1 MRNEGSPRFQP
12 LNIEPTAEQRAI
24 QAARWRVCLV
34 HANAGAAKTTTL
46 ALRLAEAL
54 AWGAA
59 PSSLLGLVFTPEA
72 RQVLQQRLLEI
83 GVAPVRARQIPIHTF
98 EEFSAQVLLKGEQ
111 MAVPRIEDAA
121 ALRPYVLQALE
132 QVSNRYAQRYEYLD
146 IRTHHV
152 AVSQFLECQQR
163 LKASML
169 LESDDASLDM
179 EDRAIHAQST
189 LTDYLCAHEFEALR
203 NNRYDG
209 VMFRAAQDATYD
221 LAKNLQEDE
230 FWHEYLPTCRLIVA
244 DELHDMNESAFQVL
258 CALLDK
264 GDVFFVG
271 AGDKDQVI
279 HRAAGAD
286 DAFLLERFR
295 DRYPATR
302 SLPLTQTY
310 RHGPHLAFAVE
321 HFKNKVVSSAL
332 PLHTG
337 VELSLYDHADTQ
349 AAALATLKAVRKWVG
364 LGHGLNSCA
373 ILLRDTH
380 QSVLLE
386 NALLQAGV
394 PYRIQGFA
402 SYLQRR
408 EILFIQGLLALSVGT
423 LETVQNTSRRG
434 DIVAALAF
442 FAELD
447 MDDHTLE
454 QAQAEIAEYP
464 ELLHSFFHGQIERTA
479 PPMSAQRMR
488 VAIEQLTA
496 AGGDAHAATAL
507 RQVCEALDLQMVAR
521 RLFVHEEQARVIQ
534 KSIHGLIA
542 IAEQKGWSLNALY
555 DWLGTAGTAPER
567 RGDQAVIVECVAQS
581 KGKEYMHVLLPWLEQ
596 GEFPAEGGSTQE
608 EENLFYVAVT
618 RAQQQLSLI
627 VPQDPLRQSPFVA
640 RMGLAQVNDRA
651 YEALRLNQQR
661 HQAQP
666 YQAVSRPPAA
676 HSFREPAPSRDGRV
690 ILAVP
695 YAQKDEAKALGAMWD
710 PAGRV
715 WYVPAGKDVTLF
727 EHWLPKN

>member
-1 MRNEGSPRFQP
+1 MRAEASPRFHP

-24 QAARWRVCLV
+24 QSARWRVCLV

-54 AWGAA
+54 AWGASPA
-59 PSSLLGLVFTPEA
+59 SLLALVFTEEA
-72 RQVLQQRLLEI
+72 RQVLKQRLLEI
-83 GVAPVRARQIPIHTF
+83 GVAPVRARQIPVYTVEQFAEQI
-98 EEFSAQVLLKGEQ
+98 LLKGEQ
-111 MAVPRIEDAA
+111 VSVPYITDPAL
-121 ALRPYVLQALE
+121 LRPYVLQALE

-169 LESDDASLDM
+169 LESDETSLDA
-179 EDRAIHAQST
+179 EDLAIHAHTT
-189 LTDYLCAHEFEALR
+189 LTDYLCAQEFEALR

-209 VMFRAAQDATYD
+209 VMFRSSQDATYD
-221 LAKNLQEDE
+221 LAKNLQDDA
-230 FWHEYLPTCRLIVA
+230 FWHDYLPTYRLIVA
-244 DELHDMNESAFQVL
+244 DELHDMNEAAFQVL

-286 DAFLLERFR
+286 EAFLLERFR
-295 DRYPATR
+295 ERYPATR

-337 VELSLYDHADTQ
+337 IAVNYYDHTVPQ
-349 AAALATLKAVRKWVG
+349 AAAEATLLAVRKWVG

-380 QSVLLE
+380 QSVVLE
-386 NALLQAGV
+386 NALLQANV
-394 PYRIQGFA
+394 PYRIQGFT

-408 EILFIQGLLALSVGT
+408 EILFIQGLLALSIAT
-423 LETVQNTSRRG
+423 LDTVRAASRRG

-447 MDDHTLE
+447 MDDHTLA

-464 ELLHSFFHGQIERTA
+464 ELLQSFLQGQIERTA

-488 VAIEQLTA
+488 QAIALLAA
-496 AGGDAHAATAL
+496 AGAQAPAAPLL
-507 RQVCEALDLQMVAR
+507 RQVCDALDLLMVAR

-534 KSIHGLIA
+534 KSIQGLIA
-542 IAEQKGWSLNALY
+542 IAEQQQWSLLGLY
-555 DWLGTAGTAPER
+555 EWLATAGAVQER
-567 RGDQAVIVECVAQS
+567 RGDQAVVLECVAQS
-581 KGKEYMHVLLPWLEQ
+581 KGKEYPHVLLPWLEQ
-596 GEFPAEGGSTQE
+596 GEFPAEGGVSHE

-618 RAQQQLSLI
+618 RAQQHLSLM
-627 VPQDPLRQSPFVA
+627 VPLEVANQSSFVA
-640 RMGLAQVNDRA
+640 RMGLEQTTDRA

-661 HQAQP
+661 QQARP
-666 YQAVSRPPAA
+666 YQAASQPPTR
-676 HSFREPAPSRDGRV
+676 HRLHEPQPQTDGRV
-690 ILAVP
+690 VLAVP
-695 YAQKDEAKALGAMWD
+695 YAEKDEAKALGAMWD
-710 PAGRV
+710 PAGKV
-715 WYVPAGKDVTLF
+715 WYVPAGKDARPF
-727 EHWLPKN
+727 ERWYTSP

>member
-1 MRNEGSPRFQP
+1 MRTEGSPRFHP
-12 LNIEPTAEQRAI
+12 LSIEPTAEQRAI

-59 PSSLLGLVFTPEA
+59 PSSLLALVFTEEA
-72 RQVLQQRLLEI
+72 RQVLRQRLLEI
-83 GVAPVRARQIPIHTF
+83 GVAPARARQIPVQTF
-98 EEFSAQVLLKGEQ
+98 EQFAEQILLKGEQ
-111 MAVPRIEDAA
+111 VSVPRIEDAA

-169 LESDDASLDM
+169 LESDDASLDA
-179 EDRAIHAQST
+179 EDRAIHAQTT

-203 NNRYDG
+203 NSRYDG
-209 VMFRAAQDATYD
+209 VMFRSAQDATYD
-221 LAKNLQEDE
+221 LAKNLQEEE
-230 FWHEYLPTCRLIVA
+230 FWHDYLPTCRLIVA

-286 DAFLLERFR
+286 EAFLLERFR

-332 PLHTG
+332 PEHTG
-337 VELSLYDHADTQ
+337 VELSLYNHHEPQ
-349 AAALATLKAVRKWVG
+349 AAAQATLRAVRKWVG

-380 QSVLLE
+380 QSVVLE

-394 PYRIQGFA
+394 PYRIQGFT

-408 EILFIQGLLALSVGT
+408 EILFIQGLLALSIGA
-423 LETVQNTSRRG
+423 LETVPNTTRRG

-442 FAELD
+442 FAELS

-464 ELLHSFFHGQIERTA
+464 ELLQSFFHGQIERTA
-479 PPMSAQRMR
+479 PEMSAQRMR
-488 VAIEQLTA
+488 MAIELLTREGAEANA
-496 AGGDAHAATAL
+496 ANVLQH
-507 RQVCEALDLQMVAR
+507 VCEALDLQMVAR

-534 KSIHGLIA
+534 KSIQGLIA
-542 IAEQKGWSLNALY
+542 IAEQQNWSLKALY
-555 DWLGTAGTAPER
+555 DWLGTAGSAPER
-567 RGDQAVIVECVAQS
+567 RGDQAVVLECVAQS
-581 KGKEYMHVLLPWLEQ
+581 KGKEYPHVLLPWLEL
-596 GEFPAEGGSTQE
+596 GEFPAEGAVTQE
-608 EENLFYVAVT
+608 EENLFYVAIT
-618 RAQQQLSLI
+618 RTQQQLSLI
-627 VPQDPLRQSPFVA
+627 VPQEVASQSPFVA
-640 RMGLAQVNDRA
+640 RLGLTQVDQRA
-651 YEALRLNQQR
+651 NEALRQNQQR
-661 HQAQP
+661 QQARP
-666 YQAVSRPPAA
+666 YQAVTRQAA
-676 HSFREPAPSRDGRV
+676 PSFREPQPTKDGRLV
-690 ILAVP
+690 LAVP
-695 YAQKDEAKALGAMWD
+695 YAEKDEAKALGAMWD
-710 PAGRV
+710 PAGKV
-715 WYVPAGKDVTLF
+715 WYVPAGKDHRLF
-727 EHWLPKN
+727 ERWLPT